1 MSSPG
6 IITYPLGG
14 ITYDA
19 EDAAAY
25 FAGRTSGVYST
36 DIDFAVAAAAD
47 GNTDLTVSAGQAWM
61 HVSRWVGL
69 SVTMREAQTLT
80 LPLADSALPR
90 IDRVVL
96 RYDATSRSTSL
107 QVLQGAP
114 SSEPAGPDLSRTE
127 MVYDLCLAEVSRP
140 AGQTSVST
148 ADLTDTRTDEALCGL
163 MRDGVTGIPMD
174 ELGQQALAK
183 AKETAKLCDKLLAS
197 YTGGYL
203 GIWPVTLTA
212 DGWALMPYIQEI
224 CRQQRSI
231 EERAKDLRGLETG
244 VVRVA
249 VFTSVSVQ
257 WMPYILKS
265 FREQY
270 PNIEFEL
277 LPSNYNTEIA
287 RWIQDGTADC
297 GFLVLPTEPNLDCWL
312 LQRDQW
318 KAIVPW
324 DHPLAGRE
332 PFPPEALAQ
341 YPFILLEEGD
351 DYEIQ
356 EVLDTLGV
364 QPNVQYRVQQDQVI
378 LAMVSCGLGISIM
391 EELMLEQNEY
401 PVVACSFAKPFYRN
415 IGICVKDKRAI
426 SRSTYRF
433 VEHVRRW
440 VLEKY
445 SG

>member
-1 MSSPG
+1 MDLTKYQVFLETVECGSF
-6 IITYPLGG
+6 T
-14 ITYDA
+14 
-19 EDAAAY
+19 AAAQQLS
-25 FAGRTSGVYST
+25 FTQSGVSHA
-36 DIDFAVAAAAD
+36 I
-47 GNTDLTVSAGQAWM
+47 S
-61 HVSRWVGL
+61 GL
-69 SVTMREAQTLT
+69 EEELGVTL
-80 LPLADSALPR
+80 L
-90 IDRVVL
+90 
-96 RYDATSRSTSL
+96 SRS
-107 QVLQGAP
+107 
-114 SSEPAGPDLSRTE
+114 R
-127 MVYDLCLAEVSRP
+127 
-140 AGQTSVST
+140 
-148 ADLTDTRTDEALCGL
+148 
-163 MRDGVTGIPMD
+163 
-174 ELGQQALAK
+174 
-183 AKETAKLCDKLLAS
+183 
-197 YTGGYL
+197 GG
-203 GIWPVTLTA
+203 VTLTA

>member
-1 MSSPG
+1 MDL
-6 IITYPLGG
+6 TKYQVFLK
-14 ITYDA
+14 TA
-19 EDAAAY
+19 ECGSFTAAAQQLS
-25 FAGRTSGVYST
+25 FTQSGVSHA
-36 DIDFAVAAAAD
+36 I
-47 GNTDLTVSAGQAWM
+47 S
-61 HVSRWVGL
+61 GL
-69 SVTMREAQTLT
+69 EEELGVTL
-80 LPLADSALPR
+80 L
-90 IDRVVL
+90 
-96 RYDATSRSTSL
+96 SRS
-107 QVLQGAP
+107 
-114 SSEPAGPDLSRTE
+114 R
-127 MVYDLCLAEVSRP
+127 
-140 AGQTSVST
+140 
-148 ADLTDTRTDEALCGL
+148 
-163 MRDGVTGIPMD
+163 
-174 ELGQQALAK
+174 
-183 AKETAKLCDKLLAS
+183 
-197 YTGGYL
+197 GG
-203 GIWPVTLTA
+203 VTLTA

-257 WMPYILKS
+257 WMPYILKG

>member
-1 MSSPG
+1 MDLTKYQVFLKTVECGSF
-6 IITYPLGG
+6 T
-14 ITYDA
+14 
-19 EDAAAY
+19 AAPQQLS
-25 FAGRTSGVYST
+25 FTQSGVSHA
-36 DIDFAVAAAAD
+36 I
-47 GNTDLTVSAGQAWM
+47 S
-61 HVSRWVGL
+61 GL
-69 SVTMREAQTLT
+69 EGELGVTL
-80 LPLADSALPR
+80 L
-90 IDRVVL
+90 
-96 RYDATSRSTSL
+96 SRS
-107 QVLQGAP
+107 
-114 SSEPAGPDLSRTE
+114 R
-127 MVYDLCLAEVSRP
+127 
-140 AGQTSVST
+140 
-148 ADLTDTRTDEALCGL
+148 
-163 MRDGVTGIPMD
+163 
-174 ELGQQALAK
+174 
-183 AKETAKLCDKLLAS
+183 
-197 YTGGYL
+197 GG
-203 GIWPVTLTA
+203 VTLTA

-257 WMPYILKS
+257 WMPYILKG

>member
-1 MSSPG
+1 MDLTKYQVFLKTVECGSF
-6 IITYPLGG
+6 T
-14 ITYDA
+14 
-19 EDAAAY
+19 AAAPQLS
-25 FAGRTSGVYST
+25 FTQSGVSHA
-36 DIDFAVAAAAD
+36 I
-47 GNTDLTVSAGQAWM
+47 S
-61 HVSRWVGL
+61 GL
-69 SVTMREAQTLT
+69 EEELGVTL
-80 LPLADSALPR
+80 L
-90 IDRVVL
+90 
-96 RYDATSRSTSL
+96 SRS
-107 QVLQGAP
+107 
-114 SSEPAGPDLSRTE
+114 R
-127 MVYDLCLAEVSRP
+127 
-140 AGQTSVST
+140 
-148 ADLTDTRTDEALCGL
+148 
-163 MRDGVTGIPMD
+163 
-174 ELGQQALAK
+174 
-183 AKETAKLCDKLLAS
+183 
-197 YTGGYL
+197 GG
-203 GIWPVTLTA
+203 VTLTA

-257 WMPYILKS
+257 WMPYILKG

-445 SG
+445 RG

>member
-1 MSSPG
+1 MDLTKYQVFLKTVERGSF
-6 IITYPLGG
+6 T
-14 ITYDA
+14 
-19 EDAAAY
+19 AAAQQLS
-25 FAGRTSGVYST
+25 FTQSGVSHA
-36 DIDFAVAAAAD
+36 I
-47 GNTDLTVSAGQAWM
+47 S
-61 HVSRWVGL
+61 GL
-69 SVTMREAQTLT
+69 EEELGVTL
-80 LPLADSALPR
+80 L
-90 IDRVVL
+90 
-96 RYDATSRSTSL
+96 SRS
-107 QVLQGAP
+107 
-114 SSEPAGPDLSRTE
+114 R
-127 MVYDLCLAEVSRP
+127 
-140 AGQTSVST
+140 
-148 ADLTDTRTDEALCGL
+148 
-163 MRDGVTGIPMD
+163 
-174 ELGQQALAK
+174 
-183 AKETAKLCDKLLAS
+183 
-197 YTGGYL
+197 GG
-203 GIWPVTLTA
+203 VTLTA

>member
-1 MSSPG
+1 MDLTKYQVFLKTVECGSF
-6 IITYPLGG
+6 T
-14 ITYDA
+14 
-19 EDAAAY
+19 AAAQQLS
-25 FAGRTSGVYST
+25 FTQSGVSHA
-36 DIDFAVAAAAD
+36 I
-47 GNTDLTVSAGQAWM
+47 S
-61 HVSRWVGL
+61 GL
-69 SVTMREAQTLT
+69 EEELGVTL
-80 LPLADSALPR
+80 L
-90 IDRVVL
+90 
-96 RYDATSRSTSL
+96 SRS
-107 QVLQGAP
+107 
-114 SSEPAGPDLSRTE
+114 R
-127 MVYDLCLAEVSRP
+127 
-140 AGQTSVST
+140 
-148 ADLTDTRTDEALCGL
+148 
-163 MRDGVTGIPMD
+163 
-174 ELGQQALAK
+174 
-183 AKETAKLCDKLLAS
+183 
-197 YTGGYL
+197 GG
-203 GIWPVTLTA
+203 VTLTA

-231 EERAKDLRGLETG
+231 EERAKDLQGLETG

-297 GFLVLPTEPNLDCWL
+297 GFLVLPTEANLDCWL

-332 PFPPEALAQ
+332 PFPPEALTQ

-378 LAMVSCGLGISIM
+378 LAMVSCGWAS
-391 EELMLEQNEY
+391 
-401 PVVACSFAKPFYRN
+401 ASW
-415 IGICVKDKRAI
+415 
-426 SRSTYRF
+426 RS
-433 VEHVRRW
+433 
-440 VLEKY
+440 
-445 SG
+445 